1 MPRKD
6 IDNQPMS
13 FLFYTDL
20 FVFYQ
25 VFGWN
30 YDVLFTNYYLLN
42 AIYISISMVRLPV
55 FVKER
60 LGLAIGNYGGM

>member
-6 IDNQPMS
+6 IDNQLMS

-25 VFGWN
+25 VVRWN
-30 YDVLFTNYYLLN
+30 YDVLFTNYYFLN
-42 AIYISISMVRLPV
+42 AIYISISMIRMPV